1 MANIVGTKTRRSLH
15 AFLLLF
21 LINWC
26 SGCAALH
33 GVRESPKISLA
44 DIQVQRAGLME
55 NAFLLQLRVMN
66 PNDVAIDLKAI
77 TCNLTLD
84 GKPFARGV
92 GDSNQRIEAYSSTI
106 VPVSVYSSV
115 VDMAGA
121 LARLLQA
128 GVRLNDPARYALEG
142 TAILDV
148 RGFEVEKDFT
158 SKGEISW
165 SRLKNSFLGD

>member
-1 MANIVGTKTRRSLH
+1 MQKTLNNMALRSGS
-15 AFLLLF
+15 AFLLLCLVGCF
-21 LINWC
+21 

-33 GVRESPKISLA
+33 GVRESPKISIA
-44 DIQVQRAGLME
+44 DIQVQEAGLLE
-55 NAFLLQLRVMN
+55 NAFLLQLRVLN
-66 PNDVAIDLKAI
+66 PNNVAIDLKAI

-92 GDSNQRIEAYSSTI
+92 ADSNERIEPYSSTI

-121 LARLLQA
+121 LARVLQA
-128 GVRLNDPARYALEG
+128 GVLRDDPARYALEG

-158 SKGEISW
+158 SKGELSW
-165 SRLKNSFLGD
+165 KCLKNSFLED

>member
-1 MANIVGTKTRRSLH
+1 MANLAGKSMQRCLFTC
-15 AFLLLF
+15 LLLY
-21 LINWC
+21 LIGCC
-26 SGCAALH
+26 SGCAALY
-33 GVRESPKISLA
+33 GLRESPKVSVA
-44 DIQVQRAGLME
+44 DIEVQRAGLME

-77 TCNLTLD
+77 TCNLKLD

-92 GDSNQRIEAYSSTI
+92 TDNNERIEAYSSTL

-128 GVRLNDPARYALEG
+128 GVRLDDPAQYALEG
-142 TAILDV
+142 TAILEV
-148 RGFEVEKDFT
+148 HGFEVEKDFT
-158 SKGEISW
+158 SKGELSW
-165 SRLKNSFLGD
+165 QRLKESFKDD